1 MIWTARLRTGRVVIF
16 RASGSRAFR
25 AVALIASVAAVDLA
39 DSAVIAAAVEV
50 DLAVIDLVA
59 AGDLG
64 AVALAAS
71 AAAVAGSGADAEKLM
86 LGEPWLIFIKSHVNK
101 TPKGRAM
108 RKLSTLTGIAG
119 FGAVLTLMAA
129 CQTVATNNA
138 ELAASK
144 KEFLLAQSG
153 FKVITVTTPKQQ
165 QAINGLT
172 QYRVSAVKYNGKLYY
187 VFPTA
192 TKDKIYVG
200 RQKQYDAYKGALQAH
215 LASHPAAQQAQPG
228 QQLMNPAPTMTY
240 ETAGPQH
247 IEVEQFDGFGPMGTA
262 SLGDW

>member
-1 MIWTARLRTGRVVIF
+1 MKKKSRLTSITGTM
-16 RASGSRAFR
+16 A
-25 AVALIASVAAVDLA
+25 ALV
-39 DSAVIAAAVEV
+39 
-50 DLAVIDLVA
+50 
-59 AGDLG
+59 
-64 AVALAAS
+64 
-71 AAAVAGSGADAEKLM
+71 
-86 LGEPWLIFIKSHVNK
+86 LI
-101 TPKGRAM
+101 
-108 RKLSTLTGIAG
+108 
-119 FGAVLTLMAA
+119 AA

-138 ELAASK
+138 ELVASK

-165 QAINGLT
+165 QAINGLA

-200 RQKQYDAYKGALQAH
+200 KQKQYNAYKSAL
-215 LASHPAAQQAQPG
+215 AAQQGGQPASQQPQPG

>member
-1 MIWTARLRTGRVVIF
+1 VGQRVKY
-16 RASGSRAFR
+16 
-25 AVALIASVAAVDLA
+25 
-39 DSAVIAAAVEV
+39 
-50 DLAVIDLVA
+50 
-59 AGDLG
+59 
-64 AVALAAS
+64 
-71 AAAVAGSGADAEKLM
+71 KLEYSQRDIM
-86 LGEPWLIFIKSHVNK
+86 KQ
-101 TPKGRAM
+101 
-108 RKLSTLTGIAG
+108 LSTLTNLVA
-119 FGAVLTLMAA
+119 ATATLMLMAA
-129 CQTVATNNA
+129 CQTVATNDA
-138 ELAASK
+138 ELAASR

-165 QAINGLT
+165 QAINGLA

-200 RQKQYDAYKGALQAH
+200 RQKQYNAYKGALQAR
-215 LASHPAAQQAQPG
+215 LANHPAAQQAQPG

>member
-1 MIWTARLRTGRVVIF
+1 MA
-16 RASGSRAFR
+16 
-25 AVALIASVAAVDLA
+25 
-39 DSAVIAAAVEV
+39 
-50 DLAVIDLVA
+50 
-59 AGDLG
+59 
-64 AVALAAS
+64 ALA
-71 AAAVAGSGADAEKLM
+71 LM
-86 LGEPWLIFIKSHVNK
+86 S
-101 TPKGRAM
+101 
-108 RKLSTLTGIAG
+108 
-119 FGAVLTLMAA
+119 A

-138 ELAASK
+138 ELAASR

-165 QAINGLT
+165 QAINGLA
-172 QYRVSAVKYNGKLYY
+172 QYRISAVKYNGKLYY

-200 RQKQYDAYKGALQAH
+200 RQKQFNAYKSAL
-215 LASHPAAQQAQPG
+215 AAQQTNQLGSQQPQPG
-228 QQLMNPAPTMTY
+228 QQLMNPPPTMTY

>member
-1 MIWTARLRTGRVVIF
+1 MKKLLTLTSI
-16 RASGSRAFR
+16 ASSV
-25 AVALIASVAAVDLA
+25 AVLALI
-39 DSAVIAAAVEV
+39 
-50 DLAVIDLVA
+50 
-59 AGDLG
+59 
-64 AVALAAS
+64 
-71 AAAVAGSGADAEKLM
+71 
-86 LGEPWLIFIKSHVNK
+86 
-101 TPKGRAM
+101 
-108 RKLSTLTGIAG
+108 
-119 FGAVLTLMAA
+119 AA

-153 FKVITVTTPKQQ
+153 FKVITVTTAKQQ
-165 QAINGLT
+165 QAINGLA

-200 RQKQYDAYKGALQAH
+200 KQKQYDAYKNALV
-215 LASHPAAQQAQPG
+215 AQQASQPANQQVQPG
-228 QQLMNPAPTMTY
+228 QQLINPAPTMTY